1 MNSNGGWRKVAIQPM
16 ISLPVFIPQPAP
28 GTYDPPPP
36 IRSRMIRSEAHRG
49 RIQGSPRRRHPLF
62 LKLFYPRPCCIGEM
76 LVSSFWLLNL
86 STKSYGATIQKK
98 NLFHY
103 IPVVLLLYG
112 ASPYLRIGHHRQY
125 SPGFKGPSLIQFT
138 LAPITLGPQDGN
150 VTSYKSFLFHAVEL
164 NLGTYK
170 AARFRRRTLHV
181 RSRAEPNSN

>member
-1 MNSNGGWRKVAIQPM
+1 M
-16 ISLPVFIPQPAP
+16 
-28 GTYDPPPP
+28 
-36 IRSRMIRSEAHRG
+36 
-49 RIQGSPRRRHPLF
+49 
-62 LKLFYPRPCCIGEM
+62 
-76 LVSSFWLLNL
+76 

-98 NLFHY
+98 HLFHY

-164 NLGTYK
+164 NLGT
-170 AARFRRRTLHV
+170 
-181 RSRAEPNSN
+181 

>member
-28 GTYDPPPP
+28 GTYDPPPL

-62 LKLFYPRPCCIGEM
+62 LKLFYPRPCCTGEM

-103 IPVVLLLYG
+103 IPVVLPLYG

-125 SPGFKGPSLIQFT
+125 SPGFKGRSLIQFT
-138 LAPITLGPQDGN
+138 LAPITLGPQDGLHI
-150 VTSYKSFLFHAVEL
+150 SPFFFMLL
-164 NLGTYK
+164 NLTLVLK